1 MKQTQSRKQ
10 LGQLR
15 VTYFLEGGKKHVFRG
30 FFPVE
35 GTVPNDVIIDSLARM
50 SAEFFSRFADR
61 MDSIDRKHGLHPAD
75 YFRGEIV
82 DRFAELVKSY
92 AGFSSKTPEEL
103 MLEWDHGDTEGGTD
117 GR

>member
-15 VTYFLEGGKKHVFRG
+15 VTYFLEGGKNHIFRG

-35 GTVPNDVIIDSLARM
+35 GTVPDDVIIDSLARM

-61 MDSIDRKHGLHPAD
+61 LDSFDRKHGLHSSD
-75 YFRGEIV
+75 YFRGAIV
-82 DRFAELVKSY
+82 DRFAELVKAY
-92 AGFSSKTPEEL
+92 AGFSEKTPEEL
-103 MLEWDHGDTEGGTD
+103 VLAWDRRDAMGGAD